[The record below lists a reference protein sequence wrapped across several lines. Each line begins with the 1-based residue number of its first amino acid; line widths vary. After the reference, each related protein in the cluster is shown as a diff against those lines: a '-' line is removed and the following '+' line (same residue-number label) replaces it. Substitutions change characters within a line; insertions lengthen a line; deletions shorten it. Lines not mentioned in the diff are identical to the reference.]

1 MCSSDLKQADIGRI
15 DLLVREIERV
25 VTEIGNWWLQFMVLF
40 YEKERTFKV
49 FGENGVKFVSFSR
62 AKFQN
67 GMRLKVKAGSTL
79 PTDDMATF
87 QNALTLFQLGALD
100 PLTLYERMKFPDPEG
115 TLQRLIQW
123 QAGQAQQTLQMEQQK
138 EAFKAQATQPQGAA
152 APQPGAMAQLAES
165 QAGFM
170 RGAQV

>member
-1 MCSSDLKQADIGRI
+1 
-15 DLLVREIERV
+15 
-25 VTEIGNWWLQFMVLF
+25 MVLF

-62 AKFQN
+62 MKFQQ

-79 PTDDMATF
+79 PTDDMSTF

-123 QAGQAQQTLQMEQQK
+123 QAGQAQQTLAMEQQK
-138 EAFKAQATQPQGAA
+138 EAFKSQAQGAS
-152 APQPGAMAQLAES
+152 APQPGAQAQLQES
-165 QAGFM
+165 QAGFL
-170 RGAQV
+170 RGSRI